1 MKPGERNNAIK
12 IFYSIWKG
20 GEIMKMERNRNARKK
35 EVASQLQTKVRFQA
49 MIAVTAFALVLI
61 LATAAHAQTAPVF
74 DVVLTKQTPYPVQP
88 GTNVN
93 VEVEVQNTGLGDANN
108 VVVQIVPADPFKLVA
123 GTEQTTTFSRIS
135 ASNSVKISYNL
146 QVNDSAVS
154 NQYDLEFRIYY
165 VGNPTNYISQK
176 VQVNVQ
182 GQPDFIIDSTW
193 TTPENI
199 EPGGTVNVFAKL
211 KNVGTGTASN
221 VQASFNSSSGVL
233 IPVLSRGSVYLGD
246 IKPNADAVADIQ
258 LSIDSLAGQQT
269 YPATL
274 TLSYKDETG
283 TVNQESFSLGIPV
296 TGVIDLQ
303 IINIQ
308 ANFDRDVLQIDIANK
323 GTADANSLQGT
334 LIMNNQ
340 TVGIDYTSQLK
351 ATKKT
356 TLEFPLGPEGPANLV
371 LTYTSPNLQQFQ
383 VDKPIDVRYQNPNQS
398 NPATTLVLVII
409 VAVIAYLVWRRFFR
423 KKKK

>member
-283 TVNQESFSLGIPV
+283 TVNQ
-296 TGVIDLQ
+296 
-303 IINIQ
+303 
-308 ANFDRDVLQIDIANK
+308 
-323 GTADANSLQGT
+323 
-334 LIMNNQ
+334 
-340 TVGIDYTSQLK
+340 
-351 ATKKT
+351 
-356 TLEFPLGPEGPANLV
+356 
-371 LTYTSPNLQQFQ
+371 
-383 VDKPIDVRYQNPNQS
+383 
-398 NPATTLVLVII
+398 
-409 VAVIAYLVWRRFFR
+409 
-423 KKKK
+423 

>member
-1 MKPGERNNAIK
+1 
-12 IFYSIWKG
+12 
-20 GEIMKMERNRNARKK
+20 
-35 EVASQLQTKVRFQA
+35 
-49 MIAVTAFALVLI
+49 
-61 LATAAHAQTAPVF
+61 
-74 DVVLTKQTPYPVQP
+74 
-88 GTNVN
+88 
-93 VEVEVQNTGLGDANN
+93 
-108 VVVQIVPADPFKLVA
+108 
-123 GTEQTTTFSRIS
+123 
-135 ASNSVKISYNL
+135 
-146 QVNDSAVS
+146 
-154 NQYDLEFRIYY
+154 
-165 VGNPTNYISQK
+165 
-176 VQVNVQ
+176 
-182 GQPDFIIDSTW
+182 
-193 TTPENI
+193 
-199 EPGGTVNVFAKL
+199 
-211 KNVGTGTASN
+211 
-221 VQASFNSSSGVL
+221 
-233 IPVLSRGSVYLGD
+233 
-246 IKPNADAVADIQ
+246 
-258 LSIDSLAGQQT
+258 
-269 YPATL
+269 
-274 TLSYKDETG
+274 
-283 TVNQESFSLGIPV
+283 VNQESFSLGIPV